1 MYKYHN
7 ENPNGY
13 HIPDCVIR
21 AIRLALDIPYYDVV
35 MMLQLNGDFYSCD
48 CLNKVCYEKLLDHD
62 YRLPHYVCHGRT
74 VEEVA
79 ENFIDDILLI
89 RIEGHLTC
97 SIFGVVHDIWNCED
111 EIVTDFWIVPKEYM

>member
-21 AIRLALDIPYYDVV
+21 AIRLALGIPYYDVV

-62 YRLPHYVCHGRT
+62 YHLPHYVCYDRT
-74 VEEVA
+74 VKEVA